1 MNIKKTI
8 VALAIAMAV
17 AFVAS
22 VGMASAATLYAD
34 QDIDVG
40 TVTVTLSADGTN
52 LLITYD
58 TTGSGW
64 VLNAT
69 HLHVASDVEDIPQ
82 TKNFNPIPGHFEYSA
97 EHVPPV
103 TMYTYTIPAQPGT
116 LYIAAHAEVALLVE
130 GAYVQ
135 EETAWAGIEVGEK
148 PFAGNNWATYFVFSP
163 VEKYASKEYV
173 KAGEEVVYTVVVSNH
188 YDSLL
193 KMMEVKETMQ
203 MMTYVEKSCS
213 LLDIA
218 AVKETVMKNVGRESI
233 RTWTAM
239 DAAGVMIPVLEIDP
253 GASTEF
259 TLTATIDQDAVK
271 GQILRNYVDVTL
283 RRAGVT
289 EVIRAEAVVTVV
301 EA

>member
-1 MNIKKTI
+1 MNTKKTI

-22 VGMASAATLYAD
+22 VGMASAATLYAG

-40 TVTVTLSADGTN
+40 TVTVSAGGTT
-52 LLITYD
+52 IKYA
-58 TTGSGW
+58 TTGDW

-69 HLHVASDVEDIPQ
+69 HLHVGSSLADIPQ
-82 TKNFNPIPGHFEYSA
+82 TKKFNPIPGHFEYSA

-103 TMYTYTIPAQPGT
+103 TTYTYTIPAQLGT
-116 LYIAAHAEVALLVE
+116 LYIAAQAEVAFLDDE
-130 GAYVQ
+130 GVWQ
-135 EETAWAGIEVGEK
+135 EETAWAGTSVGHE
-148 PFAGNNWATYFVFSP
+148 PFLGKNWATYFVVSP

-173 KAGEEVVYTVVVSNH
+173 KAGDEVLYTVVVSNH
-188 YDSLL
+188 DDSPL

-239 DAAGVMIPVLEIDP
+239 DAAGVKIPVLEIAP
-253 GASTEF
+253 GASTMI
-259 TLTATIDQDAVK
+259 TLKATIDEDAVK
-271 GQILRNYVDVTL
+271 GQILRNVI
-283 RRAGVT
+283 
-289 EVIRAEAVVTVV
+289 EVIVRTSGGVGFTHTAEAVVTVV